1 MRNYDHEKE
10 MASKSEHDLI
20 QGIPSHPGIIKTEEF
35 IATERWTYTVME
47 FANGKELQMVKQA
60 KDYAKPIMK
69 QLLSAIAHLH
79 ANLICHKDI
88 KPENVIVKIDHG
100 KIILKL
106 IDYNISQ
113 KVKDDTFQM
122 FSAQGTL

>member
-1 MRNYDHEKE
+1 MRNYDQEKE

-20 QGIPSHPGIIKTEEF
+20 FGIPSHPGIIKTEEF
-35 IATERWTYTVME
+35 IRSERWTYTVME
-47 FANGKELQMVKQA
+47 LASGKELQMVKQA
-60 KDYAKPIMK
+60 KDFAKPIMK

-88 KPENVIVKIDHG
+88 KPENLMIKIDHG

-122 FSAQGTL
+122 FSA